1 MNMDDTEN
9 LRFTTDEGEEIIIES
24 FVMEQSANVVMTGY
38 DFEETEDETIARHL
52 LKARRLWDGSPEPHL
67 ILPPVPSR
75 HGGLPPYVITAWLRS
90 GGQKIVT
97 VVFVDV
103 HQDKSLQ
110 EIFEMYLHQINLNV
124 LVGIDQE
131 EERKMFEWFSR
142 A

>member
-1 MNMDDTEN
+1 MNMDDAEK
-9 LRFTTDEGEEIIIES
+9 LWFTTDEDEEVSIEC
-24 FVMEQSANVVMTGY
+24 FVMEQSANVVMAGY
-38 DFEETEDETIARHL
+38 NFDEPEDETIARHL

-103 HQDKSLQ
+103 HRDKTVE
-110 EIFEMYLHQINLNV
+110 EIFCMYLHQIHFRV
-124 LVGIDQE
+124 LAGIDQE
-131 EERKMFEWFSR
+131 EERKIFNWYNR
-142 A
+142 N